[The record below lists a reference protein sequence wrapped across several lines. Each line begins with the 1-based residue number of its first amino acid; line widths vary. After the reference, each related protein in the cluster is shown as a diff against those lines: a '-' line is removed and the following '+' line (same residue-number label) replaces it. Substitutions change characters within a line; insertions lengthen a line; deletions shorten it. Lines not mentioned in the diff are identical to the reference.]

1 MPPLL
6 PLSLLLS
13 PSLLLTPPERRL
25 LILLTL
31 DVICLSQLYEIKEGK
46 EIRIKDTK
54 DVWKRSVVGIIGT
67 CVTNKKRK
75 M

>member
-1 MPPLL
+1 M
-6 PLSLLLS
+6 
-13 PSLLLTPPERRL
+13 
-25 LILLTL
+25 
-31 DVICLSQLYEIKEGK
+31 SQLYEIKEGK